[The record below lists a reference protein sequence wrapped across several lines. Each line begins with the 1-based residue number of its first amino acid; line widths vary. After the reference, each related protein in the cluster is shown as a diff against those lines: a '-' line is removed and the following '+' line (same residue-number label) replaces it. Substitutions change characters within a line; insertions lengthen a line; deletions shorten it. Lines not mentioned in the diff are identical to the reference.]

1 MNPDNFNKI
10 HSHSLNKYLLKPY
23 NMPATVL
30 GSKDTAV
37 NKNKHSCPQR
47 AFYVLE
53 NVFHYGKQYSGSSKN

>member
-1 MNPDNFNKI
+1 
-10 HSHSLNKYLLKPY
+10 
-23 NMPATVL
+23 MPATVL